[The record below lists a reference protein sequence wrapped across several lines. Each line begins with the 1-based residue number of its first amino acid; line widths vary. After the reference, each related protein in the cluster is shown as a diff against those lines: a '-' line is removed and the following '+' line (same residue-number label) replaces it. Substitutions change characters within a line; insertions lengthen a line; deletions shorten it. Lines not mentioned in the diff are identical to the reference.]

1 MMNRLLEGAGFKE
14 NVAPPGFSPEK
25 TRAGRYS
32 DMLAML
38 K

>member
-1 MMNRLLEGAGFKE
+1 MMNRLPEGAGIKE

-38 K
+38 N